1 MTELAKRSTVKI
13 GALEV
18 EGFMLPD
25 GSYRMAQ
32 NQAASAIRE
41 DPVYALRF
49 LRSKDSKSL
58 LGEGFTD
65 YKPES
70 IELQTHTGKRGQS
83 CVHALPL
90 EKVCSAPLVPTI
102 GFTQVHLFQFVRLPL
117 HLVIQTEDFR

>member
-1 MTELAKRSTVKI
+1 
-13 GALEV
+13 
-18 EGFMLPD
+18 MLPD

-41 DPVYALRF
+41 DLVYALRF

-70 IELQTHTGKRGQS
+70 IELQAGTGKHGQS
-83 CVHALPL
+83 RIMPCPWR
-90 EKVCSAPLVPTI
+90 KSA
-102 GFTQVHLFQFVRLPL
+102 QH
-117 HLVIQTEDFR
+117 H